1 MSGTKDGTVRVK
13 KVMDTLVNRLS
24 LPIQGIEKTLKSV
37 LKGAG
42 EDEQKMNEA
51 LERLGGVLEH
61 IDHELSAYSEDQKAK
76 SQLSLTVKVVG
87 TSLTDWASLVD
98 SGKPPKDLVQNIE
111 KKIEELNQA
120 LQAEQIRFGCA
131 IEKKVNL
138 TQFFANLN
146 AKKPMEYYGDGKR
159 SLVTKNWEDAKKQF
173 LAYQCYADAR
183 RQKTLPPELEKLE
196 MRDPHEDQH
205 LEYLE
210 YVQKKLDEQTPE
222 DPELSLLW
230 SKKAYSNPYTQAKL
244 EWRSIYPLRKEG
256 VRAPTAPSS
265 TSSTPSSTSPT
276 PSSTSSTTST
286 FTGTT

>member
-42 EDEQKMNEA
+42 EDEQQMNEA

-111 KKIEELNQA
+111 KK
-120 LQAEQIRFGCA
+120 
-131 IEKKVNL
+131 
-138 TQFFANLN
+138 
-146 AKKPMEYYGDGKR
+146 
-159 SLVTKNWEDAKKQF
+159 
-173 LAYQCYADAR
+173 
-183 RQKTLPPELEKLE
+183 KL
-196 MRDPHEDQH
+196 R
-205 LEYLE
+205 
-210 YVQKKLDEQTPE
+210 
-222 DPELSLLW
+222 
-230 SKKAYSNPYTQAKL
+230 N
-244 EWRSIYPLRKEG
+244 
-256 VRAPTAPSS
+256 
-265 TSSTPSSTSPT
+265 
-276 PSSTSSTTST
+276 
-286 FTGTT
+286 

>member
-87 TSLTDWASLVD
+87 TSLTEWASLVD
-98 SGKPPKDLVQNIE
+98 SGKPPKDLVQNIQ
-111 KKIEELNQA
+111 KQIDELNQA
-120 LQAEQIRFGCA
+120 LQSEQIRFGSA
-131 IEKKVNL
+131 IERKVNL

-146 AKKPMEYYGDGKR
+146 AKKPMEYYSDGKR
-159 SLVTKNWEDAKKQF
+159 SIMTKNWEDAKKQF
-173 LAYQCYADAR
+173 LAYQSYADAR

-196 MRDPHEDQH
+196 MKDPHEDQH

-210 YVQKKLDEQTPE
+210 YVQKKLDAQTQPE

-230 SKKAYSNPYTQAKL
+230 SKKAYSNPYTQAKQ

-256 VRAPTAPSS
+256 VAPTAPSS
-265 TSSTPSSTSPT
+265 V

-286 FTGTT
+286 ITGTT

>member
-1 MSGTKDGTVRVK
+1 
-13 KVMDTLVNRLS
+13 
-24 LPIQGIEKTLKSV
+24 
-37 LKGAG
+37 
-42 EDEQKMNEA
+42 
-51 LERLGGVLEH
+51 
-61 IDHELSAYSEDQKAK
+61 
-76 SQLSLTVKVVG
+76 
-87 TSLTDWASLVD
+87 
-98 SGKPPKDLVQNIE
+98 
-111 KKIEELNQA
+111 LNQA

-210 YVQKKLDEQTPE
+210 YVQK
-222 DPELSLLW
+222 
-230 SKKAYSNPYTQAKL
+230 N
-244 EWRSIYPLRKEG
+244 
-256 VRAPTAPSS
+256 
-265 TSSTPSSTSPT
+265 
-276 PSSTSSTTST
+276 
-286 FTGTT
+286 

>member
-61 IDHELSAYSEDQKAK
+61 IDQELSAYSEDQKGR
-76 SQLSLTVKVVG
+76 SQLSVAVKVVG
-87 TSLTDWASLVD
+87 TSLTEWASLVE
-98 SGKPPKDLVQNIE
+98 SGKPPKDLVQNIQ
-111 KKIEELNQA
+111 KKIDELDTCIQG
-120 LQAEQIRFGCA
+120 EQIRFGCA

-210 YVQKKLDEQTPE
+210 YVQK
-222 DPELSLLW
+222 
-230 SKKAYSNPYTQAKL
+230 N
-244 EWRSIYPLRKEG
+244 
-256 VRAPTAPSS
+256 
-265 TSSTPSSTSPT
+265 
-276 PSSTSSTTST
+276 
-286 FTGTT
+286 